1 MDERT
6 DQVVGEIL
14 EERQRLGDSVAE
26 LERKVKES
34 TSWRGYFARKP
45 WIALGLAPDCFC
57 QRSSRRNRTECFN
70 GCCEP

>member
-6 DQVVGEIL
+6 GQIVGELL

-34 TSWRGYFARKP
+34 TNWRGYFARKP
-45 WIALGLAPDCFC
+45 WVALGLALGGGLLLSALFTPK
-57 QRSSRRNRTECFN
+57 SH
-70 GCCEP
+70 